1 VGTRLTLHDVTV
13 AYERHPAIHHIG
25 GCAEAGSL
33 TAVVGPNGA
42 GKSTLLKAVAGFLM
56 PSGGRVELQPAGAAI
71 AYLPQQAEIER
82 GFPITVADAVLLG
95 RWRSLGWHRRAGAA
109 DRAAVAAALDAV
121 GLGHFE
127 TRSVGTLSVGQ
138 FQRMLFARLM
148 LQDAPLIL
156 LDEPFAAV
164 DSRTVRDLMAIVR
177 HWRDEGRTVLAVL
190 HDLDLVASR
199 FPETLLLA
207 RRLIGWGPT
216 GTVLTPAN
224 LAAARD
230 MAEAWDE
237 HAGACAAAGAAL
249 P

>member
-1 VGTRLTLHDVTV
+1 VGARVAIRDLTV
-13 AYERHPAIHHIG
+13 AYDGHPAIHHIA
-25 GCAEAGSL
+25 GCAMPGSL
-33 TAVVGPNGA
+33 TAIVGPNGA
-42 GKSTLLKAVAGFLM
+42 GKSTLVKAIAGML
-56 PSGGRVELQPAGAAI
+56 RPAGGTLERSPAGGI

-82 GFPITVADAVLLG
+82 SFPITVRDVVLLG
-95 RWRSLGWHRRAGAA
+95 RWQSLGWHRAAGAA
-109 DRAAVAAALDAV
+109 DLAAAEAALDAV

-127 TRSVGTLSVGQ
+127 GRPVGTLSVGQ

-164 DSRTVRDLMAIVR
+164 DTRTVRDLMKVVGSW
-177 HWRDEGRTVLAVL
+177 HEEGRTVLAVL
-190 HDLDLVASR
+190 HDLDLVAAS

-207 RRLIGWGPT
+207 RRLVGWGPT
-216 GTVLTPAN
+216 SEVLTPAN
-224 LAAARD
+224 LAAARE

-237 HAGACAAAGAAL
+237 HAAACAAEAL